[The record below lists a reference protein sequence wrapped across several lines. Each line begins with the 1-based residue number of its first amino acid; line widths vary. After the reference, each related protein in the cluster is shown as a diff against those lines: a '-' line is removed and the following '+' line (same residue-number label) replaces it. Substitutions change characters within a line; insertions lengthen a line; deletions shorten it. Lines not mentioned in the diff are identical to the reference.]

1 MHVSPT
7 QEQILSLVARG
18 RRDKE
23 IAEHLGISARTVES
37 HLQRLYT
44 RNNLHNRA
52 ALIAKWIMEGGVP
65 AVSRE
70 PE

>member
-7 QEQILSLVARG
+7 QKQILSLVARG
-18 RRDKE
+18 YRNKE
-23 IAEHLGISARTVES
+23 IAEHLRMSARTVES

-52 ALIAKWIMEGGVP
+52 ALVARWIMEGGVP